1 MQNIFLQKRKC
12 KKDEKYLCKSLQF
25 QKNGLTLHHRSNEA
39 EGETGKQMAKMTK
52 AQQQKYCGSALVGIE
67 LLTAITKEEW
77 AAIAFYLASRL
88 SEHPIEEIKDEYNAL
103 IDAQIINKKTF
114 QQ

>member
-1 MQNIFLQKRKC
+1 MKNICAKVCNFRKRA
-12 KKDEKYLCKSLQF
+12 YLCI
-25 QKNGLTLHHRSNEA
+25 TEA
-39 EGETGKQMAKMTK
+39 MKPKGETGKQMAKMTK